1 MLVKRFFVK
10 KRKESQTL
18 LGRLHRVLKCCISDG
33 YYDVSTLETIFK
45 ECFGETRRM
54 FDTSSSVS
62 GTKVGVTAI
71 TILDASS
78 FVFSNYN
85 GLGVRNKESGETETS
100 LT

>member
-33 YYDVSTLETIFK
+33 YHDVSTLETIFK

>member
-1 MLVKRFFVK
+1 MLVKRFFIK
-10 KRKESQTL
+10 KQKESQTL
-18 LGRLHRVLKCCISDG
+18 LGRLHRVLKYWISDG
-33 YYDVSTLETIFK
+33 YYDVFTLETIFK

-62 GTKVGVTAI
+62 GMKVGVTAT
-71 TILDASS
+71 TISDASS

>member
-1 MLVKRFFVK
+1 
-10 KRKESQTL
+10 
-18 LGRLHRVLKCCISDG
+18 
-33 YYDVSTLETIFK
+33 
-45 ECFGETRRM
+45 M

-62 GTKVGVTAI
+62 GMKVGVTAT
-71 TILDASS
+71 TISDASS